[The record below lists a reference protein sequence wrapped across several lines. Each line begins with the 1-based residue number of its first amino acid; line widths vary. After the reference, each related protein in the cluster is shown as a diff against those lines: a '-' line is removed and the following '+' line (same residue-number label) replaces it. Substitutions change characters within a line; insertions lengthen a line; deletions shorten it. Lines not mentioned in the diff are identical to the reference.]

1 MFHKFSP
8 IACLTLLG
16 LALTLAGCAGG
27 SGGPARETSGPA
39 PNANGYYKIGNP
51 YQIDGVTYYPAVDW
65 TYDET
70 GIASWYGP
78 NFHGKYTANGELY
91 DMNALTAA
99 HRTLPMPSV
108 VQVTNL
114 DNGRTIQLR
123 INDRGPYARGR
134 ILDVSRR
141 AAQLLGFDSA
151 GTAKVRVKILVQE
164 SMEMESLAQRNG
176 GAGAPPPPKL
186 AALPLTEVNA
196 EALAPPPGTAAAP
209 PPPAANAP
217 LTPPPVVA
225 LDASPAP
232 VPDQPPPL
240 SQKVRVLPV
249 GKSQIYVQAG
259 AFSRADNAL
268 HLKERLAPLGD
279 VKVVGARVNG
289 VDVYRV
295 RFGPIKS
302 VDEAD
307 SLLNKVIDS
316 GIKEARITVD

>member
-16 LALTLAGCAGG
+16 LALTLAGCG
-27 SGGPARETSGPA
+27 GGPKREASGPA
-39 PNANGYYKIGNP
+39 PNANGYYKVGNP

-65 TYDET
+65 NYNET

-164 SMEMESLAQRNG
+164 SMEMEGLAQRNG
-176 GAGAPPPPKL
+176 GAG

-196 EALAPPPGTAAAP
+196 EALAPPPGAAP
-209 PPPAANAP
+209 TGAAPPPAANLP
-217 LTPPPVVA
+217 LTSQPPVVA
-225 LDASPAP
+225 LDAPPAP
-232 VPDQPPPL
+232 VPDKPPPL

-259 AFSRADNAL
+259 AFARADNAL
-268 HLKERLAPLGD
+268 RLKERLAPLGD
-279 VKVVGARVNG
+279 VKVMGAKVNG
-289 VDVYRV
+289 IDVYRV

-307 SLLNKVIDS
+307 SILNKVIDS
-316 GIKEARITVD
+316 GIKEARIAVD